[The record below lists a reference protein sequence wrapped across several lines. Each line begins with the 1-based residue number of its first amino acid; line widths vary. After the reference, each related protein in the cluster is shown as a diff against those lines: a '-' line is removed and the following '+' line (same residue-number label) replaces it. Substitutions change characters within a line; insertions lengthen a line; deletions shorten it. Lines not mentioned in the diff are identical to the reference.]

1 MNRRYWYVLLTYF
14 AAYFSSLI
22 GAPIVMGILRAVTD
36 LSSQQIVTYSAVYW
50 SVFSN
55 FLAVLI
61 IWLLLRKQAPSTK
74 IEKGQPLPVGT
85 SIGYAVVGFI
95 VLIVAQNICIIVM
108 SFFGITGASPNT
120 EMLGE
125 LARAVPLMIVFTSI
139 LAPILE
145 EIVFRKIIF
154 GGLASRMNIHVAA
167 VISSVFFGLMHMD
180 LTYLLVYVVIGLLL
194 CYLYTKT
201 KRIAVPIA
209 AHMLMNVIAMIG
221 QFILGGSGS

>member
-36 LSSQQIVTYSAVYW
+36 LSRQQIVTYSAVYW

-55 FLAVLI
+55 FLAVII

-85 SIGYAVVGFI
+85 SIGYAVVGVIFLFLGQYIALFI
-95 VLIVAQNICIIVM
+95 M
-108 SFFGITGASPNT
+108 SIFGITGISQNT
-120 EMLGE
+120 ELMSE
-125 LARAVPLMIVFTSI
+125 LTRMVPIMIIFTSV

-145 EIVFRKIIF
+145 EIIFRKIIF
-154 GGLASRMNIHVAA
+154 GELASRINIHMAA
-167 VISSVFFGLMHMD
+167 VISSVLFGLAHID
-180 LTYLLVYVVIGLLL
+180 LAYLLVYVVIGLIM

-201 KRIAVPIA
+201 KRIAIPII
-209 AHMLMNVIAMIG
+209 AHILMNIIVMIP
-221 QFILGGSGS
+221 QLT